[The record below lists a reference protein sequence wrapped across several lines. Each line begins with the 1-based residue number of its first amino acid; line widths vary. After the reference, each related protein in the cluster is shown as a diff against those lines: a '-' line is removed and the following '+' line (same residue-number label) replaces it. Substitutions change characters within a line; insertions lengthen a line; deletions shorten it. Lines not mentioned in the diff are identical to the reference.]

1 MGVSFKKTVQEGRI
15 RALIKRN
22 SPIIENIKKMNKY
35 KASLNTLSPIVSHVM
50 NERRK
55 KAMKRQYSIMLKS
68 KTNAKYSN

>member
-1 MGVSFKKTVQEGRI
+1 MGVSFKKTIQEGRI

-35 KASLNTLSPIVSHVM
+35 KASLNTLSPIVTHVM

-55 KAMKRQYSIMLKS
+55 KTMKQKYSIMLKS
-68 KTNAKYSN
+68 KTNTKYSN

>member
-1 MGVSFKKTVQEGRI
+1 MALSFKKTVQEGRI
-15 RALIKRN
+15 KALIKRN

-35 KASLNTLSPIVSHVM
+35 NASLNTLSPIVSYVM

-68 KTNAKYSN
+68 QTNTKYRN